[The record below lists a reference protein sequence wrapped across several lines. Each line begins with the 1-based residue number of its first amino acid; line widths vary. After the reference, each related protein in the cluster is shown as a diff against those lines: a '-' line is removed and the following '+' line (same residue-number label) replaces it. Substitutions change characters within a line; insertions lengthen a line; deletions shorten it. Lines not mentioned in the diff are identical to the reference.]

1 MKPETVFRR
10 CVEMINHQNI
20 LPNSTLSSQ
29 IERVPATDP
38 FHTAKRGKLIMKGKT
53 KARTRN
59 KTSLGSYSNLGI
71 LSLLQEIGISINNY
85 KN

>member
-10 CVEMINHQNI
+10 CVEMINHQDI

-38 FHTAKRGKLIMKGKT
+38 FHTAKRGIKVIMTGKT
-53 KARTRN
+53 KARTR
-59 KTSLGSYSNLGI
+59 KLAI
-71 LSLLQEIGISINNY
+71 LCPLQELGYGISINNY